1 MNELTRVGLKTG
13 AYKFSKECLVL
24 LLLLGEGKGKV
35 SEIVVIQLIYRPPIF
50 E

>member
-13 AYKFSKECLVL
+13 AYKFSKDCLVL
-24 LLLLGEGKGKV
+24 LLLLGGGKV